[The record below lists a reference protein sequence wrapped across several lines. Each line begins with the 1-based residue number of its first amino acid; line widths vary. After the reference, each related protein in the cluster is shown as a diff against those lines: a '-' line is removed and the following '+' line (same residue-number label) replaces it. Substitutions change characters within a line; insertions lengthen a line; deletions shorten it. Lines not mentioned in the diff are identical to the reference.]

1 MQSAAALC
9 LWVLDDGHQ
18 GAQRKKGVG
27 GPSDTYYLLPQ
38 WASQCIIGMIWVDLT
53 SQNGHQRDARKNGKQ
68 GIWKLGTH
76 LSNGAHLFF
85 WEKMMIN
92 HWIWVGL
99 LYQRLA
105 CFYQLTAGKEPCFR
119 RVNSWGVRD
128 PALNWMFFH
137 RSVLQRGMKI
147 PGC

>member
-53 SQNGHQRDARKNGKQ
+53 SQNGHQRDARNNGKP
-68 GIWKLGTH
+68 GIWKLGTR
-76 LSNGAHLFF
+76 LSNGAHHFF
-85 WEKMMIN
+85 GRKWWSTTGFEL
-92 HWIWVGL
+92 G
-99 LYQRLA
+99 YQRLA
-105 CFYQLTAGKEPCFR
+105 CFYQLTAGKEPCFT